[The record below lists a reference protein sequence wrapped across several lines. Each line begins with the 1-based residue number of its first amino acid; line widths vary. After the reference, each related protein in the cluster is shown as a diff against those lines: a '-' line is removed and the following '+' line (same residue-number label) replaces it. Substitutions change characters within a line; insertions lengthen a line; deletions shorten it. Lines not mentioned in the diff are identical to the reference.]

1 MDVTGYIIENRVT
14 GVQKYVGKAELD
26 IIQGNQR
33 VGKQWFVKET
43 LPGAIT
49 KNIPPANI
57 QVNGDEKKDAKKET
71 KSVKKA

>member
-1 MDVTGYIIENRVT
+1 MDVTRYIIENRVT
-14 GVQKYVGKAELD
+14 GVQQNVGKAELD
-26 IIQGNQR
+26 TIQGNQR

-57 QVNGDEKKDAKKET
+57 QVNNEELKP
-71 KSVKKA
+71 VKKAEKNK